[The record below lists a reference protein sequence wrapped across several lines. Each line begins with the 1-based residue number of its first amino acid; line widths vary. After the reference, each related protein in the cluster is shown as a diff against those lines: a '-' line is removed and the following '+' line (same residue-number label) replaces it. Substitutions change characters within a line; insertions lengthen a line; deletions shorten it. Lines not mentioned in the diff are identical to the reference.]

1 MPTLGQ
7 NDWNMFDEKKAFR
20 EIELLGGEAR
30 EIHWKNFDLI
40 VPHTV
45 YPPREDTDLLASVL
59 EKVTPFAKKRLLEIG
74 SGSGALSI
82 LAASIGWEVEACDI
96 NPFAVAATRFN
107 ALENKF
113 QIVSSEGGIGPTK
126 DGRSSQW
133 MKPGTYD
140 LVMWNMPYIPAEE
153 IEEYLG
159 PLEDAALVDTHPSGL
174 LSKFADMMRR
184 FQLISPT
191 GLALILCR
199 ENIGTLR
206 TQDILLANGLA
217 TRKVSKR
224 TFDDDE
230 TIQVL
235 AAWHPFVKSKKQQI
249 HSVSST
255 NSEMLEGS
263 YKPGDSLRTRFQT
276 DGKGRHGRTWDDH
289 LDSFKG
295 SWKLNPDQIPHIS
308 SQLQCKVALEIA
320 SLLQSMAAEE
330 DVLRVKWPN
339 DLLVRDSKSKQWK
352 KAGGILF
359 QSLSRGTEQSLV
371 LGIGINTKTTT
382 DVQGRG
388 SLEEIGVDL
397 DNTELFTLLDTI
409 VSSLFENKS
418 NLMNVSSESTEL
430 NLDLLLR
437 DCIYRNKECTVR
449 GVSDEGELQIE
460 SDKGESFDISDDLS
474 LLWPH
479 LQLQ

>member
-1 MPTLGQ
+1 MPTIGQ

-20 EIELLGGEAR
+20 EIELLDGEAR
-30 EIHWKNFDLI
+30 GIQWKNFSLT

-82 LAASIGWEVEACDI
+82 LAASMGWEVEACDI

-107 ALENKF
+107 AIENNV
-113 QIVSSEGGIGPTK
+113 QIISSEGGIGPAE
-126 DGRSSQW
+126 DGLHSQW
-133 MKPGTYD
+133 MKPGSYD
-140 LVMWNMPYIPAEE
+140 LVMWNMPYIPAED

-159 PLEDAALVDTHPSGL
+159 PMEDAALVDTHPSGL
-174 LSKFADMMRR
+174 LRKFAEMTRR

-199 ENIGTLR
+199 ENIGTRR
-206 TQDILLANGLA
+206 TQDILLAKGLA
-217 TRKVSKR
+217 TQRVSKR
-224 TFDDDE
+224 TFDNDE

-235 AAWHPFVKSKKQQI
+235 SVWHPFVKSKKQQM
-249 HSVSST
+249 HSVPST
-255 NSEMLEGS
+255 NSEILEGS

-308 SQLQCKVALEIA
+308 SQLQCQVALEIA
-320 SLLQSMAAEE
+320 SLLQSMAPKKN
-330 DVLRVKWPN
+330 VLRVKWPN
-339 DLLVRDSKSKQWK
+339 DILVKDSKSKQWK

-359 QSLSRGTEQSLV
+359 QSLSRGTEQSLA
-371 LGIGINTKTTT
+371 LGIGINTKSTSN
-382 DVQGRG
+382 VQGRG

-418 NLMNVSSESTEL
+418 NLMNASTKNTEL
-430 NLDLLLR
+430 DLNLLLK
-437 DCIYRNKECTVR
+437 DCIYRKNKYTVC
-449 GVSDEGELQIE
+449 GISDEGELQIE
-460 SDKGESFDISDDLS
+460 SEKGESYDISDDLS

>member
-1 MPTLGQ
+1 
-7 NDWNMFDEKKAFR
+7 MFDENKTFR

-30 EIHWKNFDLI
+30 EIQWKNFNLT

-45 YPPREDTDLLASVL
+45 YPPREDTDLLASVI
-59 EKVTPFAKKRLLEIG
+59 EKITPFGKRRLLEIG

-82 LAASIGWEVEACDI
+82 LAASMGWEVEACDI

-107 ALENKF
+107 AIENKF
-113 QIVSSEGGIGPTK
+113 QIVSAEGGIGPSE
-126 DGRSSQW
+126 DGLYSQW
-133 MKPGTYD
+133 MKPGSYD
-140 LVMWNMPYIPAEE
+140 LVIWNMPYIPAEE

-159 PLEDAALVDTHPSGL
+159 PMEDAALVDTHPSGL
-174 LSKFADMMRR
+174 LSEFAEMTRR

-199 ENIGTLR
+199 ENVGTLR
-206 TQDILLANGLA
+206 TQDILLAKGLA
-217 TRKVSKR
+217 TQRVSKR

-235 AAWHPFVKSKKQQI
+235 AVWHPFVKSKKQQM

-255 NSEMLEGS
+255 NSEILEGS
-263 YKPGDSLRTRFQT
+263 YNPGDSLRARFQT

-295 SWKLNPDQIPHIS
+295 SWKLNPEQIPHIS
-308 SQLQCKVALEIA
+308 SQLQCQVALEIA
-320 SLLQSMAAEE
+320 SLLQSMAPKENA
-330 DVLRVKWPN
+330 LRVKWPN
-339 DLLVRDSKSKQWK
+339 DLLVRDNKSKQWK

-371 LGIGINTKTTT
+371 LGIGINTKTVA
-382 DVQGRG
+382 DAQGRG
-388 SLEEIGVDL
+388 SLEDIGVNL

-418 NLMNVSSESTEL
+418 NLMNASSKSTEIDL
-430 NLDLLLR
+430 ELLLK
-437 DCIYRNKECTVR
+437 DCIYRNKNYTVC
-449 GVSDEGELQIE
+449 GISDEGELQIK
-460 SDKGESFDISDDLS
+460 SDSGESKDISDDLS